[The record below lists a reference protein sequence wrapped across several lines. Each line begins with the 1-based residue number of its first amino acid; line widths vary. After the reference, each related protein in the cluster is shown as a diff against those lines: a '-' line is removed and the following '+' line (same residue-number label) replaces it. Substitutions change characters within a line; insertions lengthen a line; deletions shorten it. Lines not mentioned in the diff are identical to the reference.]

1 MNRQVTLKDI
11 AKIAGVDVSTVS
23 RALNDSP
30 LISRNV
36 KNKIKKIAKE
46 LNYVPNLLG
55 YSLKKKQTKTIS
67 VVVPYLEF
75 LGGEFYNEIV
85 RGVYNVVQA
94 NGYTVIFTAYRD
106 SFDYF
111 NRIVLERRIDGALFV
126 GDIFRK
132 RDLEIINS
140 LGIPVVFINYKFNKK
155 NYISVYTENI
165 KPIEE
170 LTLHL
175 IKHHKRNKLL
185 FIGGGEEYQTSKLRL
200 KGFKNIV
207 EKEKIG
213 HKVVN
218 ASFEKSPESSYK
230 VILELIREKKFDF
243 NGIVC
248 ASDGIALG
256 VIKALQENGIKI
268 PEEVSITGYDNTQVG
283 RYVSPP
289 LTSVEPG
296 AYEMG
301 KRGTEILLDWVIRK
315 HKPENTEFKVKS
327 KVVIRESCG
336 CGRC

>member
-1 MNRQVTLKDI
+1 MQYPEILLHLPVFFIIRICLI
-11 AKIAGVDVSTVS
+11 KI
-23 RALNDSP
+23 
-30 LISRNV
+30 
-36 KNKIKKIAKE
+36 
-46 LNYVPNLLG
+46 
-55 YSLKKKQTKTIS
+55 
-67 VVVPYLEF
+67 VVPYLEF

-85 RGVYNVVQA
+85 RGVYNIVQA
-94 NGYTVIFTAYRD
+94 NGYTVIFTAYHDR
-106 SFDYF
+106 FDYF

-126 GDIFRK
+126 GDIFKK

-155 NYISVYTENI
+155 SYISVCTENV

-200 KGFKNIV
+200 KGFRNIV
-207 EKEKIG
+207 EKERIE

-218 ASFEKSPESSYK
+218 ASFEKSPNSSYK
-230 VILELIREKKFDF
+230 VILDLFKGKKFDF

-248 ASDGIALG
+248 ASDGIALS
-256 VIKALQENGIKI
+256 VMKALQENGVKI

-283 RYVSPP
+283 RYVYSP

-296 AYEMG
+296 AYKMG
-301 KRGTEILLDWVIRK
+301 KKGTEILLL
-315 HKPENTEFKVKS
+315 
-327 KVVIRESCG
+327 
-336 CGRC
+336 